1 MINYGSFLMMKVAGV
16 TSDIKNKTLTI
27 PSNVLSGLNADFDGD
42 VLNVFRIIGEY
53 FNKEF
58 SKCLNPRYNMY
69 IDRING
75 RINKETVPFKD
86 EAAAFYQFN
95 NL

>member
-1 MINYGSFLMMKVAGV
+1 MMKVANI
-16 TSDIKNKTLTI
+16 TDDIKNKTMTI

-53 FNKEF
+53 FAKEF
-58 SKCLNPRYNMY
+58 SKSLNPRYNMY
-69 IDRING
+69 INRVDGKINM
-75 RINKETVPFKD
+75 ECVPFKD
-86 EAAAFYQFN
+86 ESAAFYQFN